1 MKMPANLPDVALVV
15 AWREKEAF
23 RFGQVDTAGDVTG
36 YLRDLVNRFERQVRG
51 LQSRPYSIEADLES
65 SEYFTADLEDR
76 AEEAALRSQII
87 TVDAMEQV
95 GSNDLP
101 EKPITFYAIVVG
113 NRVADRRA
121 YVRKTNPMKVVKPG
135 WLFFE
140 FGETLKTIA
149 NPVFVLESEFDL
161 VLRSET
167 IDIFSPK
174 VFELLFYALTGVDAS
189 IRTWVR
195 NVARSLPMS
204 AATLD
209 LLSNACRTKPRLR
222 RRLHAIKQRGHLG
235 DVTIAKFRQE
245 LRRLNYPTARFIR
258 NGELSADPSDY
269 GLLLQILN
277 EDIFHGGFTDDEFAA
292 ERKTPV
298 NRG

>member
-1 MKMPANLPDVALVV
+1 VPANLPDVALVV
-15 AWREKEAF
+15 AWREKGAF
-23 RFGQVDTAGDVTG
+23 RFGQVDTAGEVTG
-36 YLRDLVNRFERQVRG
+36 YLRDLVNKFERQVRD
-51 LQSRPYSIEADLES
+51 LHSRPYSIEADLEGD
-65 SEYFTADLEDR
+65 EYFSADLENR
-76 AEEAALRSQII
+76 AEEADLRTQIV

-113 NRVADRRA
+113 NRVGDRRA

-140 FGETLKTIA
+140 FGETLRSIS
-149 NPVFVLESEFDL
+149 NPVFVLENEFDL
-161 VLRSET
+161 ILRSET
-167 IDIFSPK
+167 IDIFNPK
-174 VFELLFYALTGVDAS
+174 VFELLFYTLTGVDAS

-204 AATLD
+204 APTLD
-209 LLSNACRTKPRLR
+209 LLSNACRTKARLR
-222 RRLHAIKQRGHLG
+222 RRLHAIKQRGHLA
-235 DVTIAKFRQE
+235 DVTMPRFRQE
-245 LRRLNYPTARFIR
+245 LRRLNYPSARFIR

-298 NRG
+298 TRG